1 MTTPAGGL
9 DRFAIAR
16 ALRETARLMGVKG
29 ENPFRI
35 RAYRNAA
42 RLVGQ
47 QRPEFA
53 DRAARGEEL
62 GKLFGVGADLDAKIH
77 EIARSGTCE
86 LLQQLRGAV
95 PRGTASLLRIPGLGP
110 KRVRVLAD
118 RLDVHTPVQLRQAA
132 QSGRMESLRG
142 FGPKT
147 TAHVLRALAA
157 NRSKKERVPLAVAQ
171 REAEAVLEHMKRAPG
186 IDDVVVAGSVRR
198 LRPTVGDIDLVAVG
212 EDGAGI
218 ARHFL
223 GFPRFREVLAR
234 GDTRSSAV
242 LDNGL
247 QEDLRVV
254 PRESVGAALLYFTG
268 PKAFNIE
275 LRKRALSQGMKLN
288 EYGLY
293 EGSRQVA
300 GATEASVFDALGVPW
315 TAPQARDAAVETL
328 APA

>member
-1 MTTPAGGL
+1 MAATNA
-9 DRFAIAR
+9 RIA
-16 ALRETARLMGVKG
+16 AVFEEIADLLEVQG

-42 RLVGQ
+42 RLVTQ
-47 QRPEFA
+47 QRAEFA
-53 DRAARGEEL
+53 ERAARGEEL

-77 EIARSGTCE
+77 EIARTGTCD
-86 LLQQLRGAV
+86 LLQELRRAV

-132 QSGRMESLRG
+132 QSGRMEALRG

-157 NRSKKERVPLAVAQ
+157 DRSKKERVPLADAQ
-171 REAEAVLEHMKRAPG
+171 RDADAVLAHLRRAPG
-186 IDDVVVAGSVRR
+186 VGEVVVAGSIRR
-198 LRPTVGDIDLVAVG
+198 RRPTVGDVDLLAVG
-212 EDGAGI
+212 ADGAGI
-218 ARHFL
+218 ARHFVS
-223 GFPRFREVLAR
+223 FPRFREVLAQ

-242 LDNGL
+242 LDSGL
-247 QEDLRVV
+247 QVDLRVV
-254 PRESVGAALLYFTG
+254 PPASFGAALLYFTG

-275 LRKRALSQGMKLN
+275 LRRRALDQGMKLN

-293 EGSRQVA
+293 RGARQVA
-300 GATEASVFDALGVPW
+300 GATEASVLDALGVAW
-315 TAPQARDAAVETL
+315 IAPEERDAAVETL